1 MEQSPDVPASDSSGA
16 QRHAGFRLGGARRLI
31 ATTLAV
37 VAVLLGGCGVL
48 VIFSL
53 VTEYEAISESDG
65 WSRDVALYLVGIPMV
80 PAVAAA
86 LIWPA
91 PGRAGDVRCCSRPP
105 RARSSSGRGSP
116 RDWPWQ
122 LDDDVG

>member
-16 QRHAGFRLGGARRLI
+16 QRHAGFHLGGARRLI

-65 WSRDVALYLVGIPMV
+65 WSRDVVLYLVGIPMV

-91 PGRAGDVRCCSRPP
+91 PWSGWRRSLLLAAFAGALV
-105 RARSSSGRGSP
+105 
-116 RDWPWQ
+116 
-122 LDDDVG
+122 VGTWLSEGLALATR

>member
-1 MEQSPDVPASDSSGA
+1 MEHSPDVPASDSSGA
-16 QRHAGFRLGGARRLI
+16 QRHAGFDLGGARRLI
-31 ATTLAV
+31 ATTLAL
-37 VAVLLGGCGVL
+37 VAVLMGGCGVL

-65 WSRDVALYLVGIPMV
+65 WSRDVVLYLVGIPMV

-91 PGRAGDVRCCSRPP
+91 PWSGWRRSLLLAAFAGALV
-105 RARSSSGRGSP
+105 
-116 RDWPWQ
+116 
-122 LDDDVG
+122 VGTWLSEGLALATR